1 MPSIVH
7 QSPDLAF
14 RGIALVDQSLARQPS
29 GLVNVVVQYV
39 VPATRLSQILP
50 QFEIDSPPPIHPDL
64 IDRDELQTRRLYL
77 ENFTVDKEAG
87 LTYINAQYAGA
98 LTRGLATPYQ
108 TNQFERGTT
117 DMPIASLSES
127 GQIGGNDNDGFSFSQ
142 PLFDEYRFA
151 FRTRIVSYEIA
162 AVDLV
167 DFEFTPPPIAQT
179 INQDGLIIGWQIVFS
194 QFAGEASFNQYV
206 YLPAY
211 YKRNYTAAQWLEYI
225 VASNERL
232 PRLQTNIETEI
243 DNITPRVKLIRK
255 RVSLFVPPSLLLL

>member
-7 QSPDLAF
+7 QSSALAL
-14 RGIALVDQSLARQPS
+14 RGLSLVEQSLARQPS
-29 GLVNVVVQYV
+29 GLVNAVVKYV
-39 VPATRLSQILP
+39 APAARLAQVLP

-77 ENFTVDKEAG
+77 ENFSVDKQAG
-87 LTYINAQYAGA
+87 LAYINAHYAGA
-98 LTRGLATPYQ
+98 LTRGLATPHQ

-117 DMPIASLSES
+117 NMPIASLSES
-127 GQIGGNDNDGFSFSQ
+127 GQVGSGNDGFGFSR
-142 PLFDEYRFA
+142 PLFDKYGFSYRS
-151 FRTRIVSYEIA
+151 RIVGYEIA

-167 DFEFTPPPIAQT
+167 DFKFTPPPIAYT
-179 INQDGLIIGWQIVFS
+179 GNREGLIIGWQIVFS
-194 QFAGEASFNQYV
+194 QFAPEVSNNQYV

-243 DNITPRVKLIRK
+243 DNVTPRVKLIRK